1 VSYELAVRILVLSGV
16 AIVFFGMGALYRT
29 GLDGRVP
36 YNLGRARAFHEAVRI
51 VLGARVLAASIR
63 EQELLV
69 RTAKEINAALQEVG
83 VHDEPEER

>member
-16 AIVFFGMGALYRT
+16 AIVFFGMGALYRM

-36 YNLGRARAFHEAVRI
+36 YNLGRARAFAEALRI
-51 VLGARVLAASIR
+51 VCRVRASSDA
-63 EQELLV
+63 EQALLV
-69 RTAKEINAALQEVG
+69 RVAEGVNAALQEVS